1 MQGFEADVVLST
13 SAIEQCHR
21 PYRAALGID
30 VVLVE
35 LPPVNIVYPQR
46 RLVPQKVSAF
56 VEFARPRLHEC
67 LALIETQCSV

>member
-35 LPPVNIVYPQR
+35 LLQGKGTRYDSDVVDCCVKLFKELGFELP
-46 RLVPQKVSAF
+46 
-56 VEFARPRLHEC
+56 
-67 LALIETQCSV
+67 